1 MNEITIIPILFK
13 TEYSKMVSV
22 LIRTFGLDYIEIA
35 EDIVSETFLSALE
48 IWPYKGTPENP
59 TAWLYTVAKNKLKNQ
74 LKRRNTFDRI
84 VSEQSSSR
92 TQFNEFDVDFSE
104 KNISDSQIQ
113 MLFVVC
119 HDSISPE
126 TQVCLALRILGG
138 LGLSEIAN
146 AMLSNKET
154 IHKRLQRGKEK
165 LLTAGIQIEM
175 PDSQEIDKRLNS
187 VLKTIYLLFSEGYY
201 SETNNSIVRKDLCVE
216 AINLAYLLLR
226 HPLTNNHATNA
237 LMSLMCFHA
246 SRLDARQSGNGHMV
260 LYDDQDRTLWDTEL
274 IEKGFHY
281 LLEASKWE
289 ISSTYY
295 FEASIA
301 YWHTVENSH
310 PDKWT
315 SILSLYDILLS
326 AYTSPIVALNRL
338 WAYSKVHGNIS
349 AIREAGKLDLKT
361 NHFYFILLAELHK
374 SIDPNRSIHYL
385 TEALTICMTDSERS
399 LIKNKIELLN
409 KVMTT

>member
-1 MNEITIIPILFK
+1 
-13 TEYSKMVSV
+13 MVSV
-22 LIRTFGLDYIEIA
+22 LTRTFGLEYIEIA
-35 EDIVSETFLSALE
+35 EDIVSETFLSALD

-175 PDSQEIDKRLNS
+175 PDSQEISKRLNS

-201 SETNNSIVRKDLCVE
+201 SETNDWIVRKDLCVE

-246 SRLDARQSGNGHMV
+246 SRLDARQLGNGHTV
-260 LYDDQDRTLWDTEL
+260 LYDEQDRTLWDSEL
-274 IEKGFHY
+274 IEKGFYY

-301 YWHTVENSH
+301 YWHTVDNTH

-326 AYTSPIVALNRL
+326 AYNSPIVALNRL
-338 WAYSKVHGNIS
+338 WAFSRVHGNLS

-374 SIDPNRSIHYL
+374 PIDPNQSIHYL

>member
-1 MNEITIIPILFK
+1 
-13 TEYSKMVSV
+13 MVSV
-22 LIRTFGLDYIEIA
+22 LTRTFGLEYIEIA
-35 EDIVSETFLSALE
+35 EDIVSETFLSALD

-126 TQVCLALRILGG
+126 TQVCLALRILCG

-165 LLTAGIQIEM
+165 LLTAGIQMEM
-175 PDSQEIDKRLNS
+175 PDSQEISKRLNS

-201 SETNNSIVRKDLCVE
+201 SETNDWIVRKDLCVE

-246 SRLDARQSGNGHMV
+246 SRLDARQLGNGHTV
-260 LYDDQDRTLWDTEL
+260 LYDEQDRTLWDSEL
-274 IEKGFHY
+274 IEKGFYY

-301 YWHTVENSH
+301 YWHTVDNTH

-326 AYTSPIVALNRL
+326 AYNSPIVALNRL
-338 WAYSKVHGNIS
+338 WAFSRVHGNLS

-374 SIDPNRSIHYL
+374 PIDPNQSIHYL

>member
-1 MNEITIIPILFK
+1 
-13 TEYSKMVSV
+13 MVSV
-22 LIRTFGLDYIEIA
+22 LTRTFGLEYIEIA
-35 EDIVSETFLSALE
+35 EDIVSETFLSALD

-74 LKRRNTFDRI
+74 LKRKNTFDRI
-84 VSEQSSSR
+84 VSERSSNR
-92 TQFNEFDVDFSE
+92 TQFNEFDVVFSE

-126 TQVCLALRILGG
+126 TQVCLALRILCG

-165 LLTAGIQIEM
+165 LLTAGIQMEM
-175 PDSQEIDKRLNS
+175 PDSQEISKRLNS

-201 SETNNSIVRKDLCVE
+201 SETNDWIVRKDLCVE

-246 SRLDARQSGNGHMV
+246 SRLDARQLGNGHTV
-260 LYDDQDRTLWDTEL
+260 LYDEQDRTLWDSEL
-274 IEKGFHY
+274 IEKGFYY

-301 YWHTVENSH
+301 YWHTVDNTH

-326 AYTSPIVALNRL
+326 AYNSPIVALNRL
-338 WAYSKVHGNIS
+338 WAFSRVHGNLS

-374 SIDPNRSIHYL
+374 PIDPNQSIHYL